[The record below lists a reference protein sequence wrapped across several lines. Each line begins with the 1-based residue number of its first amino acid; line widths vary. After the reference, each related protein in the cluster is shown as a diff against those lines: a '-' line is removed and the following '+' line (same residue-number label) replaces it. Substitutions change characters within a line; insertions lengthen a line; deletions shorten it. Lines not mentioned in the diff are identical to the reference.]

1 MRVTQASPSSVLPA
15 GLPEL
20 NQRKSRVPLFAAAAC
35 VALALGGCAGKTVL
49 GPKEGAQVA
58 QQANPVVDPAQGAV
72 TTKASQI
79 QRFMWFFSPYRPDIQ
94 QGNFVSKEMLA
105 QLKPG
110 MTRDQVRFVM
120 GSPLLNDIFHENRW
134 DYPFRFARGDGELTT
149 SSVVLHFDKEGKLE
163 RFEGG
168 ELPTEREYIARI
180 AGPIRQFQKDEKRN
194 AENQPAAA
202 RAPLPSG
209 QDSGNRNRVEISTR
223 PAGQ

>member
-15 GLPEL
+15 VLPVMK
-20 NQRKSRVPLFAAAAC
+20 QRKSRVPLFAAAC

-58 QQANPVVDPAQGAV
+58 EQANPVVDPAQGAV

-110 MTRDQVRFVM
+110 MTRDQVRFIM

-180 AGPIRQFQKDEKRN
+180 AGPIRQFQTDEKRN
-194 AENQPAAA
+194 SENQPAAQ

-209 QDSGNRNRVEISTR
+209 QDSGNRNPVEVSTP

>member
-1 MRVTQASPSSVLPA
+1 MRVTQASPSSFLHLMKQ
-15 GLPEL
+15 G
-20 NQRKSRVPLFAAAAC
+20 KPLAIAAV

-49 GPKEGAQVA
+49 GPKEGAQA
-58 QQANPVVDPAQGAV
+58 ARQDNPVVTPAEGAV
-72 TTKASQI
+72 TRQASQI

-134 DYPFRFARGDGELTT
+134 DYPFRYARGNGELTT
-149 SSVVLHFDKEGKLE
+149 SSVVVYFDKDGKVE

-180 AGPIRQFQKDEKRN
+180 AGPIKQFQKDEKRN
-194 AENQPAAA
+194 SENQPAAQ

-209 QDSGNRNRVEISTR
+209 QDSGDRNPVEVSTPPTNR
-223 PAGQ
+223 